1 MSSNQAIL
9 PYIDKNACLVQQHGK
24 GMSRR
29 RAIEQRI
36 EKRRS
41 EIRPHCSSA
50 SSSKSDFEDDRKL
63 SPLVK
68 YQVQRSICSAMDLSP
83 RYQEAKVDE
92 WLQKNRIKVRHKL
105 PRLDPLTLTSRGV
118 DMEKYINFIY
128 PPPMCLKLRNGIP
141 PRQRRPSYEEVIAE
155 PKEPCPRLLRAL
167 HGKEHSLVLN
177 PVVRVGGGYKRLT
190 WKTAEVLPGI
200 GQRPQDVTSAFTC
213 ATCGVNMAVSQ
224 EIMDGDGVMRV
235 VVTYPSNCASCGKYV
250 NARRRNMLEER
261 ALDYG
266 VPAHESVKQT
276 IYRGNPGQVFDH
288 RRFGNKDQ
296 DKKRRERRQ
305 RKDDEDYET
314 EVDWRNDMDSFREH
328 MSRADSVSDDNEN
341 DPDSVERNGDGFF
354 ITEPGIEVIGLEKPS
369 SAPEVRSAWDDGSNS
384 AHVTRGYD
392 SDTRPSHDEVIVEHR
407 DPESGIRIRVRK
419 KERGGKEYD
428 TRDKRS
434 HRGRKWR
441 DERGNTSRDQRD
453 EGLSDDGKLRDD
465 DDSKWRDYQSQGSQ
479 GGDGQGL
486 RDEEDIQYEGGREGR
501 DKHYSKLHARRK
513 RHAKR
518 HRRHDINGSATAI
531 EGVSSDESSSY
542 EFIIYQSSGDIR
554 HRTRSSDIRREN
566 ARVVKSDGE
575 IHDME
580 RWYRAMKARHNTK
593 RRRTFPKS
601 HTMYPPSAGSD
612 SDYLDEVQLQRK
624 LTATFAAQS
633 SRDGQTLLKADDM
646 AERPHDPGYIAD
658 SEEDQL
664 KMLQA
669 QLRRMHRQSRK
680 RSGSGRHR
688 QHNDL
693 PRSQTR
699 EERQHT
705 DLPRSQTRKERRKG
719 TGKSTKVDVSLEER
733 GSSSDS
739 WDSEESLHVRPL
751 SEQFYDSASDT
762 SPLPRKLRSATLD
775 DRQLP
780 SRRATHHGRRT
791 SQRSM
796 DGSAHAQGDED
807 EAKNDGNGETSE
819 KPGNTKNKYKRREYS
834 KKTVTN
840 QVSIKP
846 TNLRRNQKFEDDLSD
861 SDIQALTAQ
870 MQSYNPSNGSQPE
883 GNHDD
888 KDLYCKGQNC
898 YRCGTFIDECEGT
911 CTACGTHCKK
921 TTGPCT
927 ACRDVC
933 DRCGKARWRCESQP
947 ESLGTSDEEEDGAEL
962 VAEGKGIDIEGA
974 DDEMESNGDE
984 EQQSDEEGHKNH
996 NPQTSKTL
1004 AKKPKTKRKPVV
1016 KKKRNTDGVKIPL
1029 RTRAS
1034 TLDSVGTGM
1043 EQEDFE
1049 ELSDQEK
1056 LKEEANGNE
1065 ESEEVTG
1072 EKTAEDAEETRPKQ
1086 SQYNKVKKRA
1096 KASKQVVSQ
1105 TVIVKGGPNKK
1116 ALKEKEK
1123 STEEKED
1130 GEKDPAVKE
1139 PGDYKEDA
1147 GKEDDVIEKK
1157 TQEDHHE
1164 GKKLEEKDG
1173 ETKKEIERT
1182 ENAEEKQKVE
1192 EKPKLEEP
1200 PAKPATP
1207 KLKGIQRVNA
1217 AFKNRTDLNRR
1228 LQSVLKVALN
1238 NEIADADMKVRRD
1251 STIDYL
1257 AQYRLVDRSKIEVY
1271 GRAFTVEDED
1281 EEGILT
1287 YEQMLMALEGV
1298 PTITGMS
1305 RQQLNYVLQVLEINS
1320 VSRISFKMFAV
1331 ITALCERV
1339 ITLDPM
1345 VKDLVEGLDLSQTEW
1360 KLDLYKNMFY
1370 VTGDR
1375 SATFISSENLRIEL
1389 KAGGLSQIQED
1400 HVIRHIMQ
1408 TSDDDKKISFLD
1420 YMAYLPLFLS
1430 IHENICANALDMSRD
1445 KYTKKKR

>member
-83 RYQEAKVDE
+83 RHQEAKVDE

-646 AERPHDPGYIAD
+646 AERPHNPGYIAD

-840 QVSIKP
+840 QDQQSYTRLDSATEKCFIRDVLLQKVFKPKHARDFEFNYTNTINELTIQANIPWQNIDNGAVILAVVFKNFKRTLHSTSSIDSSPSYSGSWSTDGCTAVSSDNHAMTCSCNHLTNFAILMQVTPKPPAVCVTAAAMLQLFLMAALFWMLLEGIQLYLQLVRVYNADMNLKLCYIFAWDQRQHIFSHPKGVVQHEPETAKSSGKLLHSAHNLTIKKHKQLKAKP
-846 TNLRRNQKFEDDLSD
+846 EYCFPNVEEQGQPREPKTSRRNLKACLVLFPILGITWSIGFVNMLDAGVVTMYLFTILNSTQGLLIFILHC
-861 SDIQALTAQ
+861 ALNLEMRAAFRR
-870 MQSYNPSNGSQPE
+870 
-883 GNHDD
+883 
-888 KDLYCKGQNC
+888 KL
-898 YRCGTFIDECEGT
+898 
-911 CTACGTHCKK
+911 
-921 TTGPCT
+921 
-927 ACRDVC
+927 CR
-933 DRCGKARWRCESQP
+933 ESQ
-947 ESLGTSDEEEDGAEL
+947 
-962 VAEGKGIDIEGA
+962 
-974 DDEMESNGDE
+974 
-984 EQQSDEEGHKNH
+984 
-996 NPQTSKTL
+996 
-1004 AKKPKTKRKPVV
+1004 V
-1016 KKKRNTDGVKIPL
+1016 K
-1029 RTRAS
+1029 
-1034 TLDSVGTGM
+1034 
-1043 EQEDFE
+1043 DF
-1049 ELSDQEK
+1049 S
-1056 LKEEANGNE
+1056 
-1065 ESEEVTG
+1065 S
-1072 EKTAEDAEETRPKQ
+1072 
-1086 SQYNKVKKRA
+1086 SH
-1096 KASKQVVSQ
+1096 SH
-1105 TVIVKGGPNKK
+1105 
-1116 ALKEKEK
+1116 
-1123 STEEKED
+1123 
-1130 GEKDPAVKE
+1130 
-1139 PGDYKEDA
+1139 
-1147 GKEDDVIEKK
+1147 KK
-1157 TQEDHHE
+1157 TQGQSSIPTPSKTKGVELQLED
-1164 GKKLEEKDG
+1164 
-1173 ETKKEIERT
+1173 
-1182 ENAEEKQKVE
+1182 
-1192 EKPKLEEP
+1192 
-1200 PAKPATP
+1200 
-1207 KLKGIQRVNA
+1207 
-1217 AFKNRTDLNRR
+1217 
-1228 LQSVLKVALN
+1228 
-1238 NEIADADMKVRRD
+1238 
-1251 STIDYL
+1251 
-1257 AQYRLVDRSKIEVY
+1257 VD
-1271 GRAFTVEDED
+1271 
-1281 EEGILT
+1281 
-1287 YEQMLMALEGV
+1287 
-1298 PTITGMS
+1298 
-1305 RQQLNYVLQVLEINS
+1305 
-1320 VSRISFKMFAV
+1320 
-1331 ITALCERV
+1331 
-1339 ITLDPM
+1339 
-1345 VKDLVEGLDLSQTEW
+1345 
-1360 KLDLYKNMFY
+1360 
-1370 VTGDR
+1370 TGD
-1375 SATFISSENLRIEL
+1375 
-1389 KAGGLSQIQED
+1389 
-1400 HVIRHIMQ
+1400 
-1408 TSDDDKKISFLD
+1408 
-1420 YMAYLPLFLS
+1420 LPDT
-1430 IHENICANALDMSRD
+1430 NNT
-1445 KYTKKKR
+1445 Y

>member
-1 MSSNQAIL
+1 MNFDEAKLRCFGGGAQLFVKPPGYGFTQVFSDINGIIYGSF
-9 PYIDKNACLVQQHGK
+9 
-24 GMSRR
+24 
-29 RAIEQRI
+29 
-36 EKRRS
+36 
-41 EIRPHCSSA
+41 SA
-50 SSSKSDFEDDRKL
+50 SRYHVGLVRNSSSVYWLDGTYLPL
-63 SPLVK
+63 SSLGSCG
-68 YQVQRSICSAMDLSP
+68 YLYFMSASNILLGCDICKAS
-83 RYQEAKVDE
+83 RYIC
-92 WLQKNRIKVRHKL
+92 QK
-105 PRLDPLTLTSRGV
+105 PS
-118 DMEKYINFIY
+118 
-128 PPPMCLKLRNGIP
+128 NGIP
-141 PRQRRPSYEEVIAE
+141 AIRNTYSVRAIDCSANQQNEEPFIN
-155 PKEPCPRLLRAL
+155 KE
-167 HGKEHSLVLN
+167 
-177 PVVRVGGGYKRLT
+177 
-190 WKTAEVLPGI
+190 
-200 GQRPQDVTSAFTC
+200 
-213 ATCGVNMAVSQ
+213 
-224 EIMDGDGVMRV
+224 
-235 VVTYPSNCASCGKYV
+235 
-250 NARRRNMLEER
+250 
-261 ALDYG
+261 
-266 VPAHESVKQT
+266 T
-276 IYRGNPGQVFDH
+276 I
-288 RRFGNKDQ
+288 
-296 DKKRRERRQ
+296 
-305 RKDDEDYET
+305 
-314 EVDWRNDMDSFREH
+314 
-328 MSRADSVSDDNEN
+328 
-341 DPDSVERNGDGFF
+341 
-354 ITEPGIEVIGLEKPS
+354 
-369 SAPEVRSAWDDGSNS
+369 
-384 AHVTRGYD
+384 
-392 SDTRPSHDEVIVEHR
+392 
-407 DPESGIRIRVRK
+407 VRK
-419 KERGGKEYD
+419 NP
-428 TRDKRS
+428 
-434 HRGRKWR
+434 HLF
-441 DERGNTSRDQRD
+441 N
-453 EGLSDDGKLRDD
+453 GLGKLSGEYTIRL
-465 DDSKWRDYQSQGSQ
+465 K
-479 GGDGQGL
+479 
-486 RDEEDIQYEGGREGR
+486 EG
-501 DKHYSKLHARRK
+501 
-513 RHAKR
+513 AKTNNSI
-518 HRRHDINGSATAI
+518 DQVKTQNLYKA
-531 EGVSSDESSSY
+531 
-542 EFIIYQSSGDIR
+542 QWSSGMIL
-554 HRTRSSDIRREN
+554 
-566 ARVVKSDGE
+566 A
-575 IHDME
+575 
-580 RWYRAMKARHNTK
+580 
-593 RRRTFPKS
+593 
-601 HTMYPPSAGSD
+601 
-612 SDYLDEVQLQRK
+612 L
-624 LTATFAAQS
+624 
-633 SRDGQTLLKADDM
+633 
-646 AERPHDPGYIAD
+646 
-658 SEEDQL
+658 
-664 KMLQA
+664 
-669 QLRRMHRQSRK
+669 
-680 RSGSGRHR
+680 
-688 QHNDL
+688 
-693 PRSQTR
+693 
-699 EERQHT
+699 
-705 DLPRSQTRKERRKG
+705 
-719 TGKSTKVDVSLEER
+719 
-733 GSSSDS
+733 
-739 WDSEESLHVRPL
+739 
-751 SEQFYDSASDT
+751 
-762 SPLPRKLRSATLD
+762 
-775 DRQLP
+775 
-780 SRRATHHGRRT
+780 
-791 SQRSM
+791 
-796 DGSAHAQGDED
+796 
-807 EAKNDGNGETSE
+807 
-819 KPGNTKNKYKRREYS
+819 
-834 KKTVTN
+834 
-840 QVSIKP
+840 VSIKP

-898 YRCGTFIDECEGT
+898 YRCGTFIDECEG
-911 CTACGTHCKK
+911 
-921 TTGPCT
+921 
-927 ACRDVC
+927 
-933 DRCGKARWRCESQP
+933 
-947 ESLGTSDEEEDGAEL
+947 
-962 VAEGKGIDIEGA
+962 IDIEGA

-996 NPQTSKTL
+996 NPQTVRCYIILHFFNDTCDVSLKASKTL
-1004 AKKPKTKRKPVV
+1004 AKKPKTKRLSCDAFEETDKIKKLLVDLIVYLKLLATEGKWAIRRIRIDVLFLYCHIYRKPVV

-1305 RQQLNYVLQVLEINS
+1305 RQQLNYVLQVITEFTACEVHTNVVEASLQHLL
-1320 VSRISFKMFAV
+1320 ISWKENIDKLRNYSCGTGVGDKLRFTYQLQDVRSHYRTVRASNH
-1331 ITALCERV
+1331 IRPNGER
-1339 ITLDPM
+1339 P
-1345 VKDLVEGLDLSQTEW
+1345 GGRAGPLSDGMETRPLQGT
-1360 KLDLYKNMFY
+1360 KQVLKRFTHNNMFY